1 MVAGKIELC
10 KNELKKEGIYEL
22 NTTDNGC
29 NYLVAPIEKTE
40 KIMFGELEQTPLDKV
55 DYSFP
60 NETQKTE
67 LKKLGEKIRTPE
79 ESEEYMRKYNEVKE
93 DKRNQLSFMNVK
105 TIEEGAEW
113 YKKEFPQLPD
123 QITEIMA
130 RWNWGDLS
138 QLTKKKVKQD
148 KKKIAQGK
156 TKVKHYYG
164 LEQKQG
170 KFVVSFN

>member
-1 MVAGKIELC
+1 MVAGKIELS
-10 KNELKKEGIYEL
+10 KNDLKKEGIYEL
-22 NTTDNGC
+22 NTNDNGC

-40 KIMFGELEQTPLDKV
+40 KIVFGKLEQTPLDKV

-60 NETQKTE
+60 NKTQLE
-67 LKKLGEKIRTPE
+67 KLGEKIRTPE
-79 ESEEYMRKYNEVKE
+79 ESEEYIRKYNEVKE

-123 QITEIMA
+123 QIAEIMA

-164 LEQKQG
+164 LEQKKG

>member
-1 MVAGKIELC
+1 MVAGKIELS
-10 KNELKKEGIYEL
+10 KNEIKKDSIYQL
-22 NTTDNGC
+22 NTNDESC
-29 NYLVAPIEKTE
+29 NYMVAPIERTE
-40 KIMFGELEQTPLDKV
+40 KIFFGKLEQTPLDKV

-60 NETQKTE
+60 NKTQKTE
-67 LKKLGEKIRTPE
+67 LEKLGEKIKTPE
-79 ESEEYMRKYNEVKE
+79 ESEEYIRKYNEVKD

-164 LEQKQG
+164 LEQKKG

>member
-10 KNELKKEGIYEL
+10 NLKKEGIYKL
-22 NTTDNGC
+22 NTTDDGC
-29 NYLVAPIEKTE
+29 NYLVAPIERTE
-40 KIMFGELEQTPLDKV
+40 KIFFGKLEQTPLDKV

-60 NETQKTE
+60 KKTE
-67 LKKLGEKIRTPE
+67 LEKLGEKIRTPE
-79 ESEEYMRKYNEVKE
+79 ESEEYIRKYNEVKD

-105 TIEEGAEW
+105 TIDEGVEW
-113 YKKEFPQLPD
+113 YKKEFPLLPD

-148 KKKIAQGK
+148 KKKISQGK
-156 TKVKHYYG
+156 TKTKQYYG

-170 KFVVSFN
+170 KFVVDFN